1 MGVVMRI
8 EYWGVDNELKKNP
21 HFLHDREAQYK
32 YIKERKTD
40 FSHYDMVVMYR
51 FDSAMDTEECDVCG
65 WDLDCDWK
73 YCPNCGTKKPD
84 EVHLFEDSVDKVKR
98 EFKRVVGRV
107 MDDDE
112 VDKIRG
118 QYTLKIWID

>member
-1 MGVVMRI
+1 M
-8 EYWGVDNELKKNP
+8 
-21 HFLHDREAQYK
+21 
-32 YIKERKTD
+32 
-40 FSHYDMVVMYR
+40 
-51 FDSAMDTEECDVCG
+51 
-65 WDLDCDWK
+65 DCDWK
-73 YCPNCGTKKPD
+73 YCPHCGMEKRD

-112 VDKIRG
+112 IDKIRG